1 MGKGEPYKIVNII
14 HIGDREVNWEELS
27 QEERYK
33 VAVMLNAQAL
43 RSVGY
48 RQVEEKK

>member
-1 MGKGEPYKIVNII
+1 MGKREPLKIVNII
-14 HIGDREVNWEELS
+14 HIGDKAVNWEDLS

-48 RQVEEKK
+48 RPVEEGN